1 MTYIASGTRADWGL
15 LRPLADEL
23 RRRGED
29 VKILVT
35 HAHLMESMGMT
46 VNEIIADGYQPAARI
61 PASGTPAQVMAQALE
76 GFGALFATPEGRPDH
91 LVILGDRYEMLGV
104 ASAALFAGVPVAHI
118 AGGTRSDGAFDNT
131 VRDAI
136 SIMSQLHFPETEEC
150 AQRLIAR
157 GIDAAD
163 ITVAGALG
171 LSHLDGRTGAAPRSQ
186 GEFWSDPEADPYLV
200 MTLHAE
206 TRPCSEDYSLV
217 EETRKV
223 LEVLEGRL
231 DTLRLIIT
239 YPNADVD
246 PAEAIALLES
256 FARRHPGRVMVTPSL
271 GHRRYLEAVEH
282 SCGVVGNS
290 SSGIVEVPSL
300 GVPTLD
306 LGRRQWGRQS
316 AESVIRCP
324 ETDTQS
330 IAAALDRLLSPEVQ
344 AQARK
349 RANPYYRPATAA
361 RIATRLLLPPTL

>member
-1 MTYIASGTRADWGL
+1 MIAIATGTRADWGL

-29 VKILVT
+29 VKILAT

-344 AQARK
+344 EQARK

-361 RIATRLLLPPTL
+361 RIATRLLLPPSL